1 MGSGHVVVWMQITC
15 QPSGCFVPNVSSAC
29 VLSPLHISSKIFFLV
44 TVTVFNI
51 FVFIFSV

>member
-15 QPSGCFVPNVSSAC
+15 QASGCFVPNVSSAC
-29 VLSPLHISSKIFFLV
+29 ALPLHHISSEIFFLV
-44 TVTVFNI
+44 TVTVLNI